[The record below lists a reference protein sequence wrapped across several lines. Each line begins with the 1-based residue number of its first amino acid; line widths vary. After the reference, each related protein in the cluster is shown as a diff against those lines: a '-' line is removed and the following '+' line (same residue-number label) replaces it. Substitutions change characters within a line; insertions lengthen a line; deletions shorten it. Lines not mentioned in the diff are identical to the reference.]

1 MAVYDVSTIVHCDES
16 IILLLNCPIGSVF
29 EKTIIP
35 SEFQPVFDF
44 TVEE

>member
-29 EKTIIP
+29 EKTIMP
-35 SEFQPVFDF
+35 SEFQPVFYF

>member
-1 MAVYDVSTIVHCDES
+1 MNNANKIAHCDES
-16 IILLLNCPIGSVF
+16 IILLLNCPRGSVF

-35 SEFQPVFDF
+35 SEFHPVFDF